1 MNIDKTIDDFR
12 RDAIDLDC
20 KNIVIS
26 QRQEGGERYK
36 GPGYIR
42 QSKDGA
48 LIFKIYVIK
57 SENAKP
63 LCHLNALLNAAPG
76 KLHTDDMFY
85 DLEAVGRD
93 ETRWFAARI
102 IPVMNWDMTDGSVL
116 ITGQMQSITGN
127 LNLPQRWHYLR
138 LHFFEEYDVP
148 LRLMSRT
155 EEHGNE
161 CMVLDR
167 AEFEACG
174 SKFEVR
180 RRKGSGDTIIELTA
194 EAAFPLAFHLRIQ
207 EALQYIT
214 GRIAIWRVRLESEG
228 SKLVIELASP
238 WRKSGRAKLRPPIS
252 PAFIGFLEHGW
263 RLFACYLTYVVE
275 KTDGTYWNPVAYH
288 LHNACESSANSV
300 DAWAVGVS
308 VAAEAVASLIKC
320 PGDDT
325 KAKRLALFQDRMREC
340 LATQT
345 DFAELVP
352 RMKGSIDAMSNKR
365 PQDTMY
371 SLAEEG
377 YVEKAYVDA
386 WTYLRNRHV
395 HPTLKDLQKPDPIDN
410 QKLLDNIHRVEV
422 LLRQLTFYLIGYE
435 GPFTD
440 YGAETFQSK
449 QYPLTRAGPEDWCG
463 VQGTAAADGDA

>member
-1 MNIDKTIDDFR
+1 MNLDKTIDAFR
-12 RDAIDLDC
+12 RNAIDLDC
-20 KNIVIS
+20 KNVVLRR
-26 QRQEGGERYK
+26 RQDGCERYE

-42 QSKDGA
+42 QSIDGA

-63 LCHLNALLNAAPG
+63 LGHLNALLNPAFG
-76 KLHTDDMFY
+76 KLHPDDMFY
-85 DLEAVGRD
+85 DLEAMGHDR
-93 ETRWFAARI
+93 TRWFAARI
-102 IPVMNWDMTDGSVL
+102 IPVMNYDMTDGSVI
-116 ITGQMQSITGN
+116 ITGQMQSITAN
-127 LNLPQRWHYLR
+127 LDLPQPRPHLR

-161 CMVLDR
+161 YMVRDR

-180 RRKGSGDTIIELTA
+180 QRKGSGDTIIELTA
-194 EAAFPLAFHLRIQ
+194 DATFPLDFHLRIQ

-228 SKLVIELASP
+228 STLAVELASP
-238 WRKSGRAKLRPPIS
+238 WRKSARAKLGPPIS
-252 PAFIGFLEHGW
+252 PAFMGFLEHGW
-263 RLFACYLTYVVE
+263 RLFACYLTYVAE

-308 VAAEAVASLIKC
+308 VAAEAVASLIKF
-320 PGDDT
+320 PTDDT
-325 KAKRLALFQDRMREC
+325 KAKRLALFQSRMREF
-340 LATQT
+340 LSMQT
-345 DFAELVP
+345 DFAELLP
-352 RMKGSIDAMSNKR
+352 RMRGSIDAMSNKR

-371 SLAEEG
+371 SLAKDG

-395 HPTLKDLQKPDPIDN
+395 HPTLKELQKPDQIDN

-422 LLRQLTFYLIGYE
+422 LLRQLTFYLIGYD

-440 YGAETFQSK
+440 YGAEQFQSK
-449 QYPLTRAGPEDWCG
+449 QYPLTRAG
-463 VQGTAAADGDA
+463 QGGAIATD